1 MDWTHW
7 TPAEMT
13 DSELAQELASASGDR
28 LAELVRELEERRAIR
43 ASIRPY
49 IPQQRRP
56 PHPATDLYDCP

>member
-1 MDWTHW
+1 MDW

-13 DSELAQELASASGDR
+13 DGELAQELATASGDR

-49 IPQQRRP
+49 IPRQRRSP
-56 PHPATDLYDCP
+56 YPASDLSDCP